1 MFVEFIE
8 HLPAATEFGVSC
20 SRMRIIKLETHNQ
33 RWSKDFEK
41 EAAIIKDVLSGNLVA
56 AYHIGST
63 AIMGIKAKPVI
74 DILLEVK
81 SINEIDKHKQE
92 IEGLGYEAKGE
103 YGIKT
108 RRFFQ
113 KGQNERTHHIHI
125 FESGNPEIERHLLF
139 IEFMNSHPNR
149 AAEYEKL
156 KVKSAGQHKDYP
168 EKYSQSKSI
177 FIHNIDVEASAWK
190 AQLTKRC
197 S

>member
-1 MFVEFIE
+1 
-8 HLPAATEFGVSC
+8 
-20 SRMRIIKLETHNQ
+20 MRIIELETHNQ
-33 RWSKDFEK
+33 NWSRDFEK
-41 EAAIIKDVLSGNLVA
+41 ESAIFKDILSENLVT

-81 SINEIDKHKQE
+81 SIYEIDKHKQE

-103 YGIKT
+103 YGIKA

-125 FESGNPEIERHLLF
+125 FESGNPEIGRHLLF

-149 AAEYEKL
+149 AAEYENL
-156 KVKSAGQHKDYP
+156 KMESSSQYKEDP

-177 FIHNIDVEASAWK
+177 FIQNIDIEASAWK
-190 AQLTKRC
+190 AQLIG
-197 S
+197 